1 MITVFSE
8 KHRLRNAK
16 TELFGGLLVSPYE
29 NPSRADIILERVHSE
44 KLGEVISPKEFGMK
58 PVLAIHDAGFVEFLR
73 VAWDKWSQTEYKGE
87 VIPTCWPAR
96 RMSTR
101 IPDFIE
107 GKVGYYA
114 MSSETSINKGTWEA
128 ALASKDVA
136 LTGAELL
143 LNGDEKGIFS
153 LCRPPG
159 HHAAFDMFGGYCF
172 LNNAAIAAQW
182 FRDNGIDRVTILDVD
197 FHHGNGTQ
205 DIFYEREDV
214 LYLSLHGDP
223 CDAFPHF
230 SGYTEETGQGAG
242 EGATFNWPLSP
253 GTQFKTWCDK
263 LKQSLAKIDQFG
275 AEVVV
280 VSLGVDTFEKD
291 PISFFKLKSDDFLSI
306 GKLISDLQR
315 PTLFVMEGGY
325 DINELGINVVNVLQ
339 AFDG

>member
-1 MITVFSE
+1 MITIFSE

-29 NPSRADIILERVHSE
+29 NPSRADIILQRVHSE
-44 KLGEVISPKEFGMK
+44 KLGEVIAPKEFGMK
-58 PVLAIHDAGFVEFLR
+58 PVLALHDAGFVEFLR

-143 LNGDEKGIFS
+143 MLGDEKGIFS

-182 FRDNGIDRVTILDVD
+182 FLDNGINRVSILDID

-214 LYLSLHGDP
+214 LYLSLHGNP

-230 SGYTEETGQGAG
+230 SGYQEETGRGAG
-242 EGATFNWPLSP
+242 AGATFNWPLSP
-253 GTQFKTWCDK
+253 GTQFKTWCNR
-263 LKQSLAKIDQFG
+263 LKQGLAKIDQFG

>member
-1 MITVFSE
+1 MITIFSE

-29 NPSRADIILERVHSE
+29 NPSRADIILERVNSE
-44 KLGEVISPKEFGMK
+44 KLGEVIAPKEFGMK
-58 PVLAIHDAGFVEFLR
+58 PVLALHDAGFVEFLR

-182 FRDNGIDRVTILDVD
+182 FRDNRIDRVTILDVD
-197 FHHGNGTQ
+197 FHHGSGTQ

-230 SGYTEETGQGAG
+230 SGYPEETGQGAG

-275 AEVVV
+275 AEVVI

-291 PISFFKLKSDDFLSI
+291 PISFFKLKSDDFLSM
-306 GKLISDLQR
+306 GKLISKLQL
-315 PTLFVMEGGY
+315 PTLFVMKSGT
-325 DINELGINVVNVLQ
+325 ISTS
-339 AFDG
+339 

>member
-1 MITVFSE
+1 
-8 KHRLRNAK
+8 
-16 TELFGGLLVSPYE
+16 
-29 NPSRADIILERVHSE
+29 
-44 KLGEVISPKEFGMK
+44 
-58 PVLAIHDAGFVEFLR
+58 
-73 VAWDKWSQTEYKGE
+73 
-87 VIPTCWPAR
+87 
-96 RMSTR
+96 
-101 IPDFIE
+101 
-107 GKVGYYA
+107 

-230 SGYTEETGQGAG
+230 SGYREETGQGAG
-242 EGATFNWPLSP
+242 EGTTFNWPLSP